1 MIKIMGRKVPKV
13 NDAANLTPENIL
25 LGIYNNTL
33 NYGILRRAT
42 LLAS

>member
-25 LGIYNNTL
+25 LGIYNTL
-33 NYGILRRAT
+33 NYDILRPAT

>member
-13 NDAANLTPENIL
+13 NDAANLTPENIF
-25 LGIYNNTL
+25 LGIYNTL
-33 NYGILRRAT
+33 NYGILRPAT